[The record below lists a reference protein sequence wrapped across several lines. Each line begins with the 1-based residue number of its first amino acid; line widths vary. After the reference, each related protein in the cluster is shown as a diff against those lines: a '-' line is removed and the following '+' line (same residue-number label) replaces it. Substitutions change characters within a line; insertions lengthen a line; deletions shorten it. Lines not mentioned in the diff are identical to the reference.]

1 MNIDFNTLSKLIA
14 KPFMCE
20 IDGKRILV
28 DSDSCTEDLVPKYG
42 YRVAE
47 VQHEEDMVLLSIE
60 KTTSGAPRF
69 NENDAW
75 AKEQFPNGDVTFF

>member
-1 MNIDFNTLSKLIA
+1 MDIDFNTLSKLIT
-14 KPFMCE
+14 KPFICE

-42 YRVAE
+42 YRIAE
-47 VQHEEDMVLLSIE
+47 ARQEEGMVLLTVE
-60 KTTSGAPRF
+60 KTASGAPRF

-75 AKEQFPNGDVTFF
+75 VKEQFPNGDVTFF